1 MRAGARPA
9 ILISGFY
16 GFGNIGDEAVL
27 AGMVQSLRARLGSVP
42 LIVLSADPGSTAA
55 AYEVEAV
62 DRTALPAILMAMRC
76 SRLFLSG
83 GGSLLQDVTS
93 ARSAVYYLGLLRLA
107 QIMGL
112 RTMVYAA
119 GLGPLR
125 RPVIRSLTRSVLNR
139 TDAVTVRDAD
149 SAAFVRALG
158 IRRGPILTADPAVL
172 LSPAPDARV
181 KWLLRSPEAVVPIIG
196 VVVRPWGDSAF
207 VRPLGEALIHV
218 AGRRGARVVVLP
230 FHPALDLA
238 VSRRLAD
245 ACGGTLVE
253 QPLQPAEALAII
265 ARMHV
270 LVALRLH
277 ALILAAAAGVPPV
290 GLAYDPKVIALHRD
304 LEIEGPLPLNVDAG
318 TLAGAI
324 ERAWERRETLRPA
337 LLAGTARLRTRA
349 EGAAE
354 EAVRLYAAV

>member
-1 MRAGARPA
+1 VRAAARSA

-62 DRTALPAILMAMRC
+62 DRTDLPAILSAMRR

-125 RPVIRSLTRSVLNR
+125 RPVIRSLVRRVLDR
-139 TDAVTVRDAD
+139 TDAVAVRDAD
-149 SAAFVRALG
+149 SAALVRALG
-158 IRRGPILTADPAVL
+158 TRRGPILTADPAVL
-172 LSPAPDARV
+172 LTAEGAHAES
-181 KWLLRSPEAVVPIIG
+181 LLRIVGADAPIIG
-196 VVVRPWGDSAF
+196 VVVRPWGNSAF
-207 VRPLGEALIHV
+207 VEPLAEALLTV
-218 AGRRGARVVVLP
+218 AQRLGARVVVLP
-230 FHPALDLA
+230 FHPALDLP

-245 ACGGTLVE
+245 ASGGVLVE
-253 QPLQPAEALAII
+253 QPPQPAEALALI

-277 ALILAAAAGVPPV
+277 ALIFAAAAGVPPV
-290 GLAYDPKVIALHRD
+290 GLAYDPKVTALHRD
-304 LEIEGPLPLNVDAG
+304 LEIESPLPLDADAG
-318 TLAGAI
+318 ALAEAI
-324 ERAWERRETLRPA
+324 ERAWESREALRPA
-337 LLAGTARLRTRA
+337 LLAGATRLRARA
-349 EGAAE
+349 EAAVV
-354 EAVRLYAAV
+354 EAVRLYGAV